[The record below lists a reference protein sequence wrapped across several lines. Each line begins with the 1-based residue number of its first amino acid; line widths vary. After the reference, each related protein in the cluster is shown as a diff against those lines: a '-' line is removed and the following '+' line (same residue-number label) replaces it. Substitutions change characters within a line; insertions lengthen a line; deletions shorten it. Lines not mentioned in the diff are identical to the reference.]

1 MKIKQY
7 NRTQA
12 ISYAEKWAFSRNP
25 AYYNF
30 DPIGGDCT
38 NFISQCI
45 YSGSNVMNFNNI
57 NGWYYKNGY
66 NRSPSWSGVEF
77 LYKFLTTNKSVGPFG
92 LETEKE
98 NIQIGDVV
106 QLSFSGNEF
115 QHSTIVVNINSFEL
129 NNIYIAS
136 HTFDSFNKPLIDYNF
151 KKIRFIH
158 IENVRFN

>member
-66 NRSPSWSGVEF
+66 NKSPSWSGVEF

-98 NIQIGDVV
+98 NIQI
-106 QLSFSGNEF
+106 
-115 QHSTIVVNINSFEL
+115 
-129 NNIYIAS
+129 
-136 HTFDSFNKPLIDYNF
+136 
-151 KKIRFIH
+151 
-158 IENVRFN
+158 